1 MVYLLSVKDRIK
13 EELNQEIE
21 KEIVS
26 KSDFSI
32 EPNDFE
38 NQDYKNIKLSYH
50 KIPSHYKISFLKFLL
65 VFIKD
70 KEYILNIY
78 SQKNTL
84 SNEEIYELFNDLV
97 IQKLSQ
103 IDFLD
108 SLKKYKEIYKELS
121 EIAVIKYFLP
131 HSLSKNEIEAIVK
144 KEVAKYKEKSL
155 SHLKKIMTEV
165 SQIILKNHR
174 YTQID
179 KANLA
184 EIIKKIL
191 LSNHSKE

>member
-1 MVYLLSVKDRIK
+1 
-13 EELNQEIE
+13 
-21 KEIVS
+21 
-26 KSDFSI
+26 
-32 EPNDFE
+32 
-38 NQDYKNIKLSYH
+38 
-50 KIPSHYKISFLKFLL
+50 

-84 SNEEIYELFNDLV
+84 SNEEIYELFNYLV

-108 SLKKYKEIYKELS
+108 SVKKYKEIYKELS

>member
-1 MVYLLSVKDRIK
+1 MLSVKYRIK

-21 KEIVS
+21 KEILS

-32 EPNDFE
+32 EPNDFD

-50 KIPSHYKISFLKFLL
+50 KISSHYKISFLKFLL

-97 IQKLSQ
+97 LQKLSQ

-108 SLKKYKEIYKELS
+108 SVKKYKEIYKELS

>member
-1 MVYLLSVKDRIK
+1 MLSVKDRIK

-21 KEIVS
+21 KEILS

-32 EPNDFE
+32 EPNDFD

-50 KIPSHYKISFLKFLL
+50 KISSHYKISFLKFLL

-108 SLKKYKEIYKELS
+108 SVKKYKEIYKELS

-131 HSLSKNEIEAIVK
+131 HSLSKNEIEAIVE

>member
-1 MVYLLSVKDRIK
+1 LLSVKDRIK

-21 KEIVS
+21 KEILS

-32 EPNDFE
+32 EPNDFD

-50 KIPSHYKISFLKFLL
+50 KISSHYKISFLKFLL

-108 SLKKYKEIYKELS
+108 SVKKYKEIYKELS

-131 HSLSKNEIEAIVK
+131 HSLSKNEIEAIVE

>member
-1 MVYLLSVKDRIK
+1 MLSVKDRIK

-21 KEIVS
+21 KEILS

-32 EPNDFE
+32 EPNDFD

-50 KIPSHYKISFLKFLL
+50 KISSHYKISFLKFLL

-108 SLKKYKEIYKELS
+108 SVKKYKEIYKELS

>member
-1 MVYLLSVKDRIK
+1 LLSVKDRIK

-21 KEIVS
+21 KEILS

-32 EPNDFE
+32 EPNDFD

-50 KIPSHYKISFLKFLL
+50 KISSHYKISFLKFLL

-84 SNEEIYELFNDLV
+84 SNEEIYDLFNDLV

-108 SLKKYKEIYKELS
+108 SVKKYKEIYKELS

>member
-1 MVYLLSVKDRIK
+1 LLSVKDRIK

-21 KEIVS
+21 KEILS

-32 EPNDFE
+32 EPNDFD

-50 KIPSHYKISFLKFLL
+50 KISSHYKISFLKFLL

-108 SLKKYKEIYKELS
+108 SVKKYKEIYKELS

-155 SHLKKIMTEV
+155 SHLKKIMTE
-165 SQIILKNHR
+165 SKLR
-174 YTQID
+174 TMG
-179 KANLA
+179 
-184 EIIKKIL
+184 L
-191 LSNHSKE
+191 LQLDPNIPKRNSGSGFSRL

>member
-1 MVYLLSVKDRIK
+1 MLSVKDRIK

-21 KEIVS
+21 KEILS

-32 EPNDFE
+32 EPNDFD

-50 KIPSHYKISFLKFLL
+50 KISSHYKISFLKFLL

-84 SNEEIYELFNDLV
+84 SNEEIYELFNYLV

-108 SLKKYKEIYKELS
+108 SVKKYKEIYKELS

>member
-1 MVYLLSVKDRIK
+1 LLSVKDRIK

-21 KEIVS
+21 KEILS

-32 EPNDFE
+32 EPNDFD

-50 KIPSHYKISFLKFLL
+50 KISSHYKISFLKFLL

-84 SNEEIYELFNDLV
+84 SNEEIYELFNYLV

-108 SLKKYKEIYKELS
+108 SVKKYKEIYKELS

>member
-1 MVYLLSVKDRIK
+1 MLSVKYRIK

-21 KEIVS
+21 KEILS

-32 EPNDFE
+32 EPNDFD

-50 KIPSHYKISFLKFLL
+50 KISSHYKISFLKFLL

-108 SLKKYKEIYKELS
+108 SVKKYKEIYKELS

>member
-1 MVYLLSVKDRIK
+1 LLSVKDRIK

-21 KEIVS
+21 KEILS

-32 EPNDFE
+32 EPNDFD

-50 KIPSHYKISFLKFLL
+50 KISSHYKISFLKFLL

-108 SLKKYKEIYKELS
+108 SVKKYKEIYKELS